1 LGKLSEEQRDSC
13 IDYIKDSI
21 DCQNDR
27 IIDLWNEYWQT
38 LEVDYP
44 TNVFSTTD
52 EGLQKYF
59 VEYAEMPIEHIVRT
73 VLSDFPQDYDEYGY
87 FGEGDCGDLQ
97 FFNTLDEF
105 QETDYEGMAAYA
117 YEEYGKEWF
126 EEVEE

>member
-1 LGKLSEEQRDSC
+1 MGKLSEEQRDSY

-52 EGLQKYF
+52 EGL
-59 VEYAEMPIEHIVRT
+59 
-73 VLSDFPQDYDEYGY
+73 
-87 FGEGDCGDLQ
+87 
-97 FFNTLDEF
+97 
-105 QETDYEGMAAYA
+105 
-117 YEEYGKEWF
+117 
-126 EEVEE
+126 